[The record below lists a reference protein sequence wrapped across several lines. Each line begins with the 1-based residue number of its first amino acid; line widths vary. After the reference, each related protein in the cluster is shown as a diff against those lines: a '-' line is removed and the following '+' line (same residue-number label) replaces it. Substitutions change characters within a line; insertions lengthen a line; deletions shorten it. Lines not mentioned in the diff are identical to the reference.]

1 MACELHERFRI
12 LLTANDDMVERALQ
26 GFARALKATHTAT
39 VQLPMVAW
47 QQTEISDPVGGG
59 P

>member
-12 LLTANDDMVERALQ
+12 SITANDDVVEPALQ

-39 VQLPMVAW
+39 V
-47 QQTEISDPVGGG
+47 
-59 P
+59 